1 MWYFR
6 DLLKILYNLCHI
18 FSFFGIMT
26 YFRCKMRISK
36 TQLKL
41 ILDLAKDPRKILII
55 GFLIL
60 FAYVLNYDP
69 NSYVNTKVIRVVDGD
84 TIEVKMNDKEAIV
97 RLFGIDAPE
106 KNQAYGQMSKKFL
119 SAIVLNKD
127 IVLNVKDEDKYG
139 RILAIV
145 YLNDKDI
152 NQVMV
157 ANGYAWAYEHYSD
170 LYVKDQQLAQS
181 AKKGLWEEKDPIE
194 PYKWRKQI
202 RFNQE

>member
-1 MWYFR
+1 
-6 DLLKILYNLCHI
+6 
-18 FSFFGIMT
+18 
-26 YFRCKMRISK
+26 MRISK

>member
-1 MWYFR
+1 M
-6 DLLKILYNLCHI
+6 K
-18 FSFFGIMT
+18 
-26 YFRCKMRISK
+26 ISK
-36 TQLKL
+36 KQLKL
-41 ILDLAKDPRKILII
+41 VLDLAKDPKKFLII
-55 GFLIL
+55 AFLAL

-69 NSYVNTKVIRVVDGD
+69 NSYINAKTIKVIDGD
-84 TIEVKMNDKEAIV
+84 TIKVKTNDKEIVV

-106 KNQAYGQMSKKFL
+106 KDQSYGQISKKFL
-119 SAIVLNKD
+119 NAIVLNKEV
-127 IVLNVKDEDKYG
+127 VLGVKDEDKYG

-145 YLNDKDI
+145 YLNDRDI

>member
-1 MWYFR
+1 M
-6 DLLKILYNLCHI
+6 K
-18 FSFFGIMT
+18 
-26 YFRCKMRISK
+26 ISK
-36 TQLKL
+36 KQLKL
-41 ILDLAKDPRKILII
+41 ILDLAKDPKKFLII
-55 GFLIL
+55 VFLAL
-60 FAYVLNYDP
+60 FSYVLNYDP
-69 NSYVNTKVIRVVDGD
+69 NSYINAKIIKVIDGD
-84 TIEVKMNDKEAIV
+84 TIEVKTNDKEIIV

-106 KNQAYGQMSKKFL
+106 KDQSYGQMSQKFL
-119 SAIVLNKD
+119 NAIVLNKEV
-127 IVLNVKDEDKYG
+127 VLSMKDEDKYG

-145 YLNDKDI
+145 YLNDRDV